1 MESQGRPSTPGD
13 EEVLRQQDRP
23 RDSDSHARIEFEMS
37 DPAVRELRQEV
48 EDQEEH
54 LGTLMSGMYRAQ
66 AERWNQALR
75 EAGSELLSQICPG
88 KHGRHGRICRLDK
101 GHESGGDPH
110 WGKTAADRPVA
121 WLGSAPDDD

>member
-1 MESQGRPSTPGD
+1 MESQDGASAPGD
-13 EEVLRQQDRP
+13 EEVLRRQARP
-23 RDSDSHARIEFEMS
+23 RERDPHARIEFVMS

-48 EDQEEH
+48 EDQEER

-66 AERWNQALR
+66 EERWNQALR
-75 EAGSELLSQICPG
+75 EADSELLSQICPG

-101 GHESGGDPH
+101 GHDSGGDPH
-110 WGKTAADRPVA
+110 WGKTAAGRPVA